1 MASSPSYFFFFF
13 FLLLLTPSLAFP
25 PPPPSSTLIQTT
37 CSLTSNYDF
46 CVAALRSDP
55 RSLRA
60 KDVKSL
66 SAIALRIAVAKAKTT
81 AAYAT
86 SLAKNATEVAAS
98 RSAFGTCAEKYKNA
112 GEALRWA
119 LGSLAQENY
128 DYACV
133 HIGAAQE
140 YASTCGRLFFRR
152 NPGMAFPA
160 AMAKREDELQRL
172 CGTAFDIISQ
182 LG

>member
-1 MASSPSYFFFFF
+1 MASSPFFFFF
-13 FLLLLTPSLAFP
+13 FLLLLIPSLGS
-25 PPPPSSTLIQTT
+25 PPSSTLIQTT

-81 AAYAT
+81 AAYSA

-98 RSAFGTCAEKYKNA
+98 RSVFGTCVEKYKNA

-133 HIGAAQE
+133 HVGAAQE
-140 YASTCGRLFFRR
+140 YASTCGRLFRR

-160 AMAKREDELQRL
+160 TMAKREDELQRL